1 MVVLDGGI
9 RLDATF
15 GIPIKEK
22 GEKLTGSDLL

>member
-1 MVVLDGGI
+1 MVVLDRGI

-15 GIPIKEK
+15 GIQIEEK